1 MTKRFSLLLLL
12 LLCLTGIARAQ
23 SKLIGLI
30 MDKDSQEPLIGVSI
44 FNSTA
49 KTSSVSGLDGT
60 FTISGI
66 TGKQK
71 LELSLIGYIPVNLEF
86 VTIEKTTN
94 LGNILLV
101 SDAVNLGDV
110 TVSTSIAIR
119 RKTPVALST
128 LDPIVL
134 EAKLSN
140 QEFPEILKS
149 TPGVYATKQGGAF
162 GDSRVNLRGFEAA
175 NIAVMINGVPVND
188 MEWGGVYWSNWANL
202 GDVTRSMQVQRGL
215 GASKIA
221 SPSVGGSINIVTRS
235 TDAKR
240 GGNVFYTVGN
250 DGYMKQGFS
259 FSTGLNE
266 KGWAMTLLGAKTTG
280 DGYIQG
286 TEFEAYSYF
295 VNISKVFDNH
305 SLSFTGFGA
314 PQWHNQRNNSDNLQI
329 SEWQKQPLKYKYN
342 ASYGFGPNGQRKQS
356 SKNEYHK
363 PQFSLNHNWTIDES
377 SSLST
382 ALYASIGQGNG
393 YSGQS
398 YASAD
403 RTNWYGATEGV
414 PNTTFRTADGAFDY
428 SALYALNTD
437 PTNINGSKYV
447 MSKSVNAHKWFGL
460 LSTYTKQVNKN
471 LEVSG
476 GVDLRYYRGTHTNV
490 ITDLY
495 GGKFFIDNTAR
506 SNYSNTDYLYKKL
519 TVGDV
524 VYRDY
529 DGFVMSEGVFG
540 QAEYTM
546 DQLNT
551 FISGSVSNTSYW
563 RYDRFYFEGSARQS
577 QTSSFL
583 GYTLKGG
590 SNYNIDDHQ
599 NVFANI
605 GLISRAPFFSGG
617 AFLQSTIS
625 NMLNPNAIN
634 EKCFSME
641 LGYGFRSRYL
651 TANLNAYRTQWLNKT
666 MVFSRQPDQTLPN
679 GLVVNVEGANALH
692 QGIELDMVSKPLKN
706 LELTG
711 MLSLGDWRWTNNPS
725 GYKYDLQGVALNKDN
740 GPTTVMAP
748 DHDYVKLQMKG
759 IHVGN
764 SAQTSAALGATYELM
779 KGFRAG
785 LDFTYWDRNYSYYKV
800 SDVSTTI
807 SNVTYQQP
815 WMIPA
820 AGVFDF
826 HATYRFKLGD
836 YNCTVNGV
844 VDNLFD
850 QEYIADATDGS
861 DHTWKTAKVFY
872 GFGRTWTVGLKLAF

>member
-1 MTKRFSLLLLL
+1 MTKRFSLLMLL
-12 LLCLTGIARAQ
+12 LLCLTGIVNAQ
-23 SKLIGLI
+23 SALTGVI
-30 MDKDSQEPLIGVSI
+30 MDKDSQEPLAGVSI
-44 FNSTA
+44 FNSTSR
-49 KTSSVSGLDGT
+49 TSGVSGLDGT
-60 FTISGI
+60 FSVPGGS
-66 TGKQK
+66 GKQR
-71 LELSLIGYIPVNLEF
+71 LEISFIGYLPLSVEAVAIG
-86 VTIEKTTN
+86 KSTN
-94 LGNILLV
+94 IGKV
-101 SDAVNLGDV
+101 MMTSDAVHLGDV

-128 LDPIVL
+128 MEPMVL

-140 QEFPEILKS
+140 QEFPEVLKS

-162 GDSRVNLRGFEAA
+162 GDSRINLRGFEAA

-202 GDVTRSMQVQRGL
+202 GDVTRSLQVQRGL

-259 FSTGLNE
+259 FSTGLTE
-266 KGWAMTLLGAKTTG
+266 KGWALTMLGAKTTG
-280 DGYIQG
+280 DGYVQG

-295 VNISKVFDNH
+295 VNISKVFDNQT
-305 SLSFTGFGA
+305 LSFTAFGA
-314 PQWHNQRNNSDNLQI
+314 PQWHNQRNNSDYLQI
-329 SEWQKQPLKYKYN
+329 AEWQKQPLKYKYN
-342 ASYGFGPNGQRKQS
+342 ASYGFGMNGQRKQS

-363 PQFSLNHNWTIDES
+363 PQLSLNHNWTIDES

-398 YASAD
+398 YVSAD

-428 SALYALNTD
+428 GALYAINTD
-437 PTNINGSKYV
+437 PSNVNGSQYV
-447 MSKSVNAHKWFGL
+447 MSKSVNAHKWYGL

-506 SNYSNTDYLYKKL
+506 SNYSNTDYLYNKL

-540 QAEYTM
+540 QAEYTL
-546 DQLNT
+546 DNLNT

-563 RYDRFYFEGSARQS
+563 RYDRFYYEGSARQS
-577 QTSSFL
+577 KTTSFV

-590 SNYNIDDHQ
+590 SNYNIDESQ

-617 AFLQSTIS
+617 AFLQSTT
-625 NMLNPNAIN
+625 NNTLNPNAIN

-641 LGYGFRSRYL
+641 LGYGFRSKYL
-651 TANLNAYRTQWLNKT
+651 TANINAYRTQWLNKT
-666 MVFSRQPDQTLPN
+666 TVFSKQPDQLYPT
-679 GLVVNVEGANALH
+679 GLVINVEGANALH
-692 QGIELDMVSKPLKN
+692 QGIELDMVSRPLKN

-711 MLSLGDWRWTNNPS
+711 MISLGDWRWSNNPS
-725 GYKYDLQGVALNKDN
+725 GYKYDLQGVPLNKDN
-740 GPTTVMAP
+740 GPTTVMAE
-748 DHDYVKLQMKG
+748 DHDFVKLQMKDV
-759 IHVGN
+759 HVGN

-779 KGFRAG
+779 KGFKTG
-785 LDFTYWDRNYSYYKV
+785 LDFTFWDRNYAYYKV

-807 SNVTYQQP
+807 SDVTYQQP

-820 AGVFDF
+820 AGVLDF

-836 YNCTVNGV
+836 YNCAINGV
-844 VDNLFD
+844 VDNLLD

-861 DHTWKTAKVFY
+861 DHTWRTAKVFY
-872 GFGRTWTVGLKLAF
+872 GFGRTWTVGLKLSF

>member
-1 MTKRFSLLLLL
+1 MTKRFSLMLLL
-12 LLCLTGIARAQ
+12 LLCMTGIVSAQ
-23 SKLIGLI
+23 SKLTGVIL
-30 MDKDSQEPLIGVSI
+30 DKDSQEPLAGVSI
-44 FNSTA
+44 FNSTS
-49 KTSSVSGLDGT
+49 KTSGVSGLDGT
-60 FTISGI
+60 FSVPGGS
-66 TGKQK
+66 GKQR
-71 LELSLIGYIPVNLEF
+71 LEISFIGYSPVSLEA
-86 VTIEKTTN
+86 TAAGSSTAIGK
-94 LGNILLV
+94 ILMS

-110 TVSTSIAIR
+110 TVSASMAIR

-280 DGYIQG
+280 NGYIQG

-382 ALYASIGQGNG
+382 AVYASIGQGNG
-393 YSGQS
+393 YGGQS
-398 YASAD
+398 YTSAD

-495 GGKFFIDNTAR
+495 GGKFFIDNTVR

-551 FISGSVSNTSYW
+551 FISGSVSNSSYW
-563 RYDRFYFEGSARQS
+563 RYDRFYFEGSERQS

-590 SNYNIDDHQ
+590 SNYNIDEHQ

-605 GLISRAPFFSGG
+605 GIISRAPFFSGG

-779 KGFRAG
+779 KGFRTG

-844 VDNLFD
+844 VDNVFD